1 MRHLKL
7 FEAFTNEAFSTDQ
20 AWLVQF
26 ERFLDHPWQE
36 DSEIEVVSQL
46 SEYRDKFKSDPSGAH
61 DYFNRWDKANR
72 QIIDGSQM
80 LSDNFVSEYHD
91 LLGGVN
97 EAKKATKKVKAKTMK
112 DMSYSEK
119 IAVYRGKISAERK
132 NPTPDQPKI
141 ETFKSKISALDIK
154 KKKNKS

>member
-7 FEAFTNEAFSTDQ
+7 FETFSNDR

-36 DSEIEVVSQL
+36 DTEINIVVQL
-46 SEYRDKFKSDPSGAH
+46 SEYRDKFKSDPTGAH
-61 DYFNRWDKANR
+61 DYFNRWNKENR

-80 LSDNFVSEYHD
+80 VSDNFMSEYNN

-97 EAKKATKKVKAKTMK
+97 EAKKVKTKTMK

-119 IAVYRGKISAERK
+119 IAVYRDKISAERK
-132 NPTPDQPKI
+132 NPTPDQSKI